1 MRQEKTETEKTQ
13 TQTETKIVP
22 RRGYSH
28 SPSIE
33 RTLDEKN
40 DTKSPS
46 SSSSRSPQA
55 KGGKEP
61 REMKR
66 DYYKNQTRLHRD
78 QHNLQE
84 YQEEGNE
91 SREEEDESHGAS
103 TMFPNE
109 RTDTLKVE
117 SHERRKSHP
126 EKTASSRS
134 HHQMASRVKK
144 SRLSRKDDWNSK
156 NDPIKL
162 KSKRDS
168 PERLTRYPTKRDDS
182 RSRSPIRD
190 KSLMKQCSSGKKDA
204 NRRSSYSSRP
214 SSTFRKS
221 EFSHSSNSEIDS
233 SNESS
238 QSSSPIRSKSTNMKN
253 KSLKDLVKQS
263 RKAVNL
269 SYGSYTSDGKK
280 LFTEYHRLHE

>member
-1 MRQEKTETEKTQ
+1 
-13 TQTETKIVP
+13 
-22 RRGYSH
+22 
-28 SPSIE
+28 
-33 RTLDEKN
+33 
-40 DTKSPS
+40 
-46 SSSSRSPQA
+46 
-55 KGGKEP
+55 
-61 REMKR
+61 
-66 DYYKNQTRLHRD
+66 
-78 QHNLQE
+78 
-84 YQEEGNE
+84 
-91 SREEEDESHGAS
+91 
-103 TMFPNE
+103 
-109 RTDTLKVE
+109 
-117 SHERRKSHP
+117 
-126 EKTASSRS
+126 
-134 HHQMASRVKK
+134 MASRVKK

-182 RSRSPIRD
+182 RGRSPIRK
-190 KSLMKQCSSGKKDA
+190 KSSMKQSSNVKRDD
-204 NRRSSYSSRP
+204 NRHYSSRP

-238 QSSSPIRSKSTNMKN
+238 QSSSPIRSKSSNMKN